1 MTNLLWHQLKI
12 FISIAYNFENF
23 WSYFLENLSILFSS
37 CAINFYVQST
47 IVFVNFVHRF
57 FFVFSASYL
66 HSELMVTATKFSLF
80 IQTNYEQNTHGSLW
94 TKMAIIYERRWD
106 TLQYRMQKLKNW
118 FYLFSCIWVKLS
130 CIIRPVNAKKLIKS
144 KVWLY
149 IIFALHSNFWF
160 WQFRVCITSCPSKST
175 LQISASTFE
184 IHRPMLLY
192 RTVCR
197 TLYCMWPSFG
207 YFSTVI

>member
-1 MTNLLWHQLKI
+1 MNRIHMDLYELKWQLLMKEGGIHCKIECKSLKK
-12 FISIAYNFENF
+12 
-23 WSYFLENLSILFSS
+23 WS
-37 CAINFYVQST
+37 C
-47 IVFVNFVHRF
+47 
-57 FFVFSASYL
+57 
-66 HSELMVTATKFSLF
+66 
-80 IQTNYEQNTHGSLW
+80 W
-94 TKMAIIYERRWD
+94 
-106 TLQYRMQKLKNW
+106 
-118 FYLFSCIWVKLS
+118 FSCIWAKLG

-192 RTVCR
+192 RTV
-197 TLYCMWPSFG
+197 WPSFG
-207 YFSTVI
+207 YFSELLIKMFSKNFIFKDFHNS